1 MHLRSA
7 KLNKTGPDSGSD
19 SARTGTDS
27 DPTMAD
33 GGIPTSP
40 TIPEGVNLEDLP
52 DRKLLLQI
60 LDNQSAADKK
70 SEERFTSLRK
80 QIKESKKSLEN
91 YSKINDARTTK
102 VEATV
107 STTVSDLK
115 ILQEKVTTLESN
127 LEIATTLLDTTQLKL
142 AEALKD
148 IKVNADLIGKHER
161 KYEREEENCKSDSS

>member
-7 KLNKTGPDSGSD
+7 KWNKAGPDSGSD
-19 SARTGTDS
+19 SAGSGTDS
-27 DPTMAD
+27 NPNMAD

-40 TIPEGVNLEDLP
+40 TIPESVNLEDLP

-60 LDNQSAADKK
+60 LDNQSVADKK

-80 QIKESKKSLEN
+80 QIKESKESLEN
-91 YSKINDARTTK
+91 YSKINDARITK

-115 ILQEKVTTLESN
+115 TLQ
-127 LEIATTLLDTTQLKL
+127 D
-142 AEALKD
+142 
-148 IKVNADLIGKHER
+148 R
-161 KYEREEENCKSDSS
+161 